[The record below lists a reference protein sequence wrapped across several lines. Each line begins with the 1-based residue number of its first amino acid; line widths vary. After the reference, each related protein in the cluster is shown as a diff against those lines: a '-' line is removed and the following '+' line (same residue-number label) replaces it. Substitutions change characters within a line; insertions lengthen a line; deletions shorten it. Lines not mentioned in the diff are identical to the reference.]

1 MISKRKLGTKTRLSL
16 QGVLAAQT
24 NLKAP
29 NKIQHVVYIIKGETD
44 RQPRL
49 DAWDKCSGLVHW
61 EDPEELDGERGGRGY
76 RDGEHM

>member
-1 MISKRKLGTKTRLSL
+1 MISKRKLGTKTRFSL

-49 DAWDKCSGLVHW
+49 DA
-61 EDPEELDGERGGRGY
+61 
-76 RDGEHM
+76 